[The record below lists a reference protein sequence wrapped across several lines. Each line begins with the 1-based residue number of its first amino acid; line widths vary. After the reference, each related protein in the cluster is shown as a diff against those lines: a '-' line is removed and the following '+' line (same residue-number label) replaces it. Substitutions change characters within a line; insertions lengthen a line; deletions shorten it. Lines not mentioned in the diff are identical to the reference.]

1 MTEALPT
8 IELSAK
14 QAIHL
19 VDSNWFEILGPS
31 TSFEEIGDHSDSSE
45 STFMTSS
52 LAQKNDKSNILEV
65 PLAAVELVE
74 DHSSSNGDSDHSSYN
89 TQQPVWAAP
98 APIEQPRRASLL
110 SATVERKSTQEK
122 LGLGLAMTPRGILL
136 VSSIEPEGLL
146 SKSPFRIGD
155 RLVSINNV
163 SCEHMPQSKA
173 HQLLHD
179 AMGILTVVAANDAG
193 DSTLV
198 ESMVWKPFPDSKT
211 GMAVVSDGYT
221 RARVCH
227 IRPNGLFERSLL
239 SRKDLIRSVN
249 NIPCRFLDSKEVADI
264 VMRAKDRVTVVA
276 ERKFETAVVVA
287 TMGQ

>member
-8 IELSAK
+8 IELSAT

-19 VDSNWFEILGPS
+19 VDTNSFEILGPS
-31 TSFEEIGDHSDSSE
+31 TSFEEIGDRSESSE
-45 STFMTSS
+45 SSFFSNC
-52 LAQKNDKSNILEV
+52 AQNDNILEV

-74 DHSSSNGDSDHSSYN
+74 DHSTTSDDGKPSY

-98 APIEQPRRASLL
+98 APIKQPRRASLL
-110 SATVERKSTQEK
+110 SATVMRKSIEEE
-122 LGLGLAMTPRGILL
+122 LGFGLAMTHRSTL
-136 VSSIEPEGLL
+136 VISNIQPEGLL
-146 SKSPFRIGD
+146 STSPFQAGD

-163 SCEHMPQSKA
+163 SCENMPKIKA
-173 HQLLHD
+173 YELLHNI
-179 AMGILTVVAANDAG
+179 GTLTVVAANDAG

-198 ESMVWKPFPDSKT
+198 ESMIWKPSPDSKT

-221 RARVCH
+221 RARVCN

-239 SRKDLIRSVN
+239 NRKDLIRSVN

-264 VMRAKDRVTVVA
+264 VMRAKDSVTVVA
-276 ERKFETAVVVA
+276 ERKFESAIVVA